1 MQNLEIEALRDLEN
15 NIPYDYC
22 RSCDSSDGL
31 YHEWPDEDS
40 WQYRIKMLL
49 EEKDKEIKELEQKE
63 VKYQKEIERLNN
75 VVNRFEKDIFG
86 MYVDIVGCTEDY
98 ARKLIEEIKGDGTS
112 GN

>member
-1 MQNLEIEALRDLEN
+1 MQNLEIEALRELEN

-31 YHEWPDEDS
+31 YHEWMDEDS
-40 WQYRIKMLL
+40 WQYRIKILL
-49 EEKDKEIKELEQKE
+49 EEKDKEIKELEQEK
-63 VKYQKEIERLNN
+63 VKCQKEIEKLNN
-75 VVNRFEKDIFG
+75 VVNRFEKDVFG

-98 ARKLIEEIKGDGTS
+98 ARKLIEEIKRGDIS